1 MAAVMMVM
9 MTWPL
14 GPAAPGAILSHA
26 ETWSQV
32 CIHLPASLHQ
42 LIYTTQLHTGIN
54 VLIISN
60 QYQAINQGLIL
71 YVRNDKESE
80 QNEALKKNRK
90 LLVIYTPPV
99 HPSHHTC
106 PV

>member
-14 GPAAPGAILSHA
+14 GAAAPGAILSHA

-42 LIYTTQLHTGIN
+42 LIYTTQLHTGII

-60 QYQAINQGLIL
+60 QYQTKKQSVFLGLYMLERTKKVNSMEL
-71 YVRNDKESE
+71 YKRIENCWS
-80 QNEALKKNRK
+80 
-90 LLVIYTPPV
+90 
-99 HPSHHTC
+99 SM
-106 PV
+106 